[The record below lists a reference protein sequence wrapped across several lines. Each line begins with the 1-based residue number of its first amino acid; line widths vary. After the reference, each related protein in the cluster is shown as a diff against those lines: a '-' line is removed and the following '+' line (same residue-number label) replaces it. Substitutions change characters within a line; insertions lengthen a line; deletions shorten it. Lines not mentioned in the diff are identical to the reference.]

1 MIKARVAVSF
11 LCPHCKGIVEMEV
24 TGWRKIGEATKNE

>member
-1 MIKARVAVSF
+1 MSEAKVMVSF

-24 TGWRKIGEATKNE
+24 TGWRKIGNPEVL